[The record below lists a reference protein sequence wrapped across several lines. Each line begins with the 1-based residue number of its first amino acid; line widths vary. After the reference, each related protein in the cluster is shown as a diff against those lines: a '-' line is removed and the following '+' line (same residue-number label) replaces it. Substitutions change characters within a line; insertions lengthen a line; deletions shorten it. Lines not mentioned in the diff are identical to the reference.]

1 MCNWR
6 RSLKIAYQNKQVVE
20 KANER
25 ENLQWLFLT
34 LTVRNVD
41 AEELPETLSEL
52 SKGFYRLFKYK
63 RVSGAVRGYFRAL
76 EVTRNADKDNPEWYG
91 TYHPHFHVL
100 IAVRPSYF
108 KKAYI
113 KQADWVALWR
123 KAMRLDYDPIVHIQR
138 VKPKAE
144 LDEMVDYEADVKKAI
159 AEQKAILEVSKYP
172 VKDSEVINPE
182 LDESENVETLLTLD
196 DALAFKRLIGYGG
209 ILKEI
214 HAELNLDDAEEGNL
228 VNVTDEDEISN
239 AVFDIMAKWHIGLNR
254 YIVTRTKTQREPE

>member
-1 MCNWR
+1 
-6 RSLKIAYQNKQVVE
+6 
-20 KANER
+20 
-25 ENLQWLFLT
+25 
-34 LTVRNVD
+34 
-41 AEELPETLSEL
+41 
-52 SKGFYRLFKYK
+52 
-63 RVSGAVRGYFRAL
+63 
-76 EVTRNADKDNPEWYG
+76 
-91 TYHPHFHVL
+91 
-100 IAVRPSYF
+100 
-108 KKAYI
+108 
-113 KQADWVALWR
+113 
-123 KAMRLDYDPIVHIQR
+123 MRLDYDPIVHIQR

>member
-52 SKGFYRLFKYK
+52 SKGFKRLTDYK

-91 TYHPHFHVL
+91 TYHPTFT
-100 IAVRPSYF
+100 S
-108 KKAYI
+108 
-113 KQADWVALWR
+113 
-123 KAMRLDYDPIVHIQR
+123 
-138 VKPKAE
+138 
-144 LDEMVDYEADVKKAI
+144 
-159 AEQKAILEVSKYP
+159 
-172 VKDSEVINPE
+172 
-182 LDESENVETLLTLD
+182 
-196 DALAFKRLIGYGG
+196 
-209 ILKEI
+209 
-214 HAELNLDDAEEGNL
+214 
-228 VNVTDEDEISN
+228 
-239 AVFDIMAKWHIGLNR
+239 
-254 YIVTRTKTQREPE
+254 